1 MARTKDAVLAP
12 EQKELMEKEYLD
24 FVKPSTYGNKAN
36 PSSCNSLYDDV
47 ENPELRAIVE
57 KVAATTSNME
67 DELTNEVQS
76 PPNPQK
82 RISGKQRKATLE
94 EYQQTFLQVPRID
107 DRKPVFVSSDV
118 RDRLDRVVRILGGR
132 RMSVSGIIENI
143 VRHHLSLYEEAMS
156 RTRAKIRHGN
166 LKTSVFNFCGSML
179 PGFADFNAKS
189 KKKNLHDC
197 NEYMNNDELR
207 NTLKF
212 SQLSLYANKQATTK
226 LPRYSQSVAWLHS
239 VHLLCTRQSVNGA
252 NRDHYTNK

>member
-1 MARTKDAVLAP
+1 MARTKDAVSAP
-12 EQKELMEKEYLD
+12 EQKELTEKEYLD

-57 KVAATTSNME
+57 KVAATTPYREETS
-67 DELTNEVQS
+67 TNEAQS

-143 VRHHLSLYEEAMS
+143 VRHHLSLYEE
-156 RTRAKIRHGN
+156 
-166 LKTSVFNFCGSML
+166 
-179 PGFADFNAKS
+179 DFEAW
-189 KKKNLHDC
+189 
-197 NEYMNNDELR
+197 R
-207 NTLKF
+207 
-212 SQLSLYANKQATTK
+212 K
-226 LPRYSQSVAWLHS
+226 L
-239 VHLLCTRQSVNGA
+239 
-252 NRDHYTNK
+252 

>member
-24 FVKPSTYGNKAN
+24 FVKPSAYGNKAN

-57 KVAATTSNME
+57 KVAATTPYREETS
-67 DELTNEVQS
+67 TNEAQS

-143 VRHHLSLYEEAMS
+143 VRLRRENNRLSHQ
-156 RTRAKIRHGN
+156 RHEP
-166 LKTSVFNFCGSML
+166 S
-179 PGFADFNAKS
+179 S
-189 KKKNLHDC
+189 KQV
-197 NEYMNNDELR
+197 
-207 NTLKF
+207 TL
-212 SQLSLYANKQATTK
+212 
-226 LPRYSQSVAWLHS
+226 RYSEVWVSWSTAFSISFLNAS
-239 VHLLCTRQSVNGA
+239 SKSLMSPS
-252 NRDHYTNK
+252 

>member
-12 EQKELMEKEYLD
+12 GQKELMEKEHLD

-57 KVAATTSNME
+57 KVAATTPYREETS
-67 DELTNEVQS
+67 TNEAQS

-118 RDRLDRVVRILGGR
+118 RDRLDRVVRIL
-132 RMSVSGIIENI
+132 
-143 VRHHLSLYEEAMS
+143 
-156 RTRAKIRHGN
+156 
-166 LKTSVFNFCGSML
+166 
-179 PGFADFNAKS
+179 
-189 KKKNLHDC
+189 
-197 NEYMNNDELR
+197 
-207 NTLKF
+207 
-212 SQLSLYANKQATTK
+212 
-226 LPRYSQSVAWLHS
+226 
-239 VHLLCTRQSVNGA
+239 
-252 NRDHYTNK
+252 